1 MGPLARIAVM
11 GLLTLA
17 SGAAAA
23 EMPLVVFPINEE
35 SVAQMRQHHPLASA
49 EVNDPVYKRKQR
61 YQGFWLRD
69 ILKDL
74 GQQGH
79 PESDAYVRFR
89 CQDGYLPLIPLARAM
104 QANGLLAIRD
114 ANAPPGKTGSRCP
127 GAEPLPLRHPA
138 T

>member
-11 GLLTLA
+11 GLMMLA
-17 SGAAAA
+17 SGAAVA
-23 EMPLVVFPINEE
+23 ETPLAVFPINEE
-35 SVAQMRQHHPLASA
+35 SMAQMRQHHPLASA

-89 CQDGYLPLIPLARAM
+89 CQDGYLPPCRSYGCLWM
-104 QANGLLAIRD
+104 SD
-114 ANAPPGKTGSRCP
+114 APSGD
-127 GAEPLPLRHPA
+127 
-138 T
+138 